1 MTEAA
6 NIDFTLALNEPGRE
20 YIAALDSDDSFFS
33 LVPEPRS
40 DDITLLKSIPVGF
53 TLISD

>member
-1 MTEAA
+1 MSEAA